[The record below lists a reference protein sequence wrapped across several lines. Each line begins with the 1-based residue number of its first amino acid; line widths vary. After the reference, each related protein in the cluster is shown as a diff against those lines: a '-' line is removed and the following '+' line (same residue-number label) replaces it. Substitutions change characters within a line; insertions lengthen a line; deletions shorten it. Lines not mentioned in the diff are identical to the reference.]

1 MMTESKMYD
10 DLVETFQGVKWT
22 NIIDNLTPTS
32 TLTIDPKIS
41 EFSETFLESGCEK
54 FMGMVKRAVF
64 TIMKQKY
71 IGIDIPVAIQQ
82 FFNFPSM
89 STFSICQI

>member
-10 DLVETFQGVKWT
+10 GLVEIFQGVKWT

-32 TLTIDPKIS
+32 TFTIDPKLP

-54 FMGMVKRAVF
+54 FMGMVKKAVF
-64 TIMKQKY
+64 IIMKQKY
-71 IGIDIPVAIQQ
+71 NYKQLIIYIKQ
-82 FFNFPSM
+82 
-89 STFSICQI
+89 

>member
-32 TLTIDPKIS
+32 TLTIDPKIP

-64 TIMKQKY
+64 AIMKQKY
-71 IGIDIPVAIQQ
+71 SDTID
-82 FFNFPSM
+82 
-89 STFSICQI
+89 FSKVNVIVKGLLNQ